1 MHGTLPATDELAL
14 ATLRDRAPTRI
25 DTAALAKEWHW
36 TREKVRSRVA
46 KWRRDGELPDGRRRA
61 AKRDVVAAAPPII
74 EVAPVA
80 DVAPDTAIAAATA
93 PAIASSRRPLGRLV
107 GAGILAAVGVGL
119 AAVGATETVG
129 YAWAVGG
136 LVFAA

>member
-14 ATLRDRAPTRI
+14 AALRDRAPARI

-36 TREKVRSRVA
+36 TRDKVHRRVA
-46 KWRRDGELPDGRRRA
+46 KWRRDGELPGGSRRA
-61 AKRDVVAAAPPII
+61 AKRDVVTAEIAVAPPIV
-74 EVAPVA
+74 EVAPDAAVA
-80 DVAPDTAIAAATA
+80 AETK
-93 PAIASSRRPLGRLV
+93 PAASSPRRPIGRLL

-129 YAWAVGG
+129 YA
-136 LVFAA
+136 